1 MKDIKHMELGRQAP
15 TISRRNFV
23 LGAATLALV
32 AGCGTNGPASVGAKT
47 ARAIPKFGPQ
57 VIAGA
62 TPSATV
68 TPSAIVTPSATAAS
82 ATAATPATTALL
94 EAPATAT
101 AAVPNTT
108 AAPTATAAVPDAA
121 PTAAAAST
129 SGAFEVAHS
138 EEEWRVLL
146 SPEQY
151 GVLRNDGTEK
161 PYSSPLNDERATGVF
176 SCAGCALDAFS
187 SRTKFESGTGWPSFW
202 QAMGNSVL
210 ELPDTTY
217 SMMRT
222 KVLCR
227 RCGGHL
233 GHVFDDG
240 PNPTGLRYCLNG
252 VALSFR
258 PDS

>member
-1 MKDIKHMELGRQAP
+1 MELGRQAP
-15 TISRRNFV
+15 TISRRHFMQ
-23 LGAATLALV
+23 GAATLALV
-32 AGCGTNGPASVGAKT
+32 AGCGTNGPASAGAKT

-57 VIAGA
+57 VIAG
-62 TPSATV
+62 V
-68 TPSAIVTPSATAAS
+68 TPSASAAP
-82 ATAATPATTALL
+82 ATAATPATAALL
-94 EAPATAT
+94 EVPATAT

-108 AAPTATAAVPDAA
+108 AAPTATATATAA
-121 PTAAAAST
+121 PT

-151 GVLRNDGTEK
+151 GVLRNDGTER
-161 PYSSPLNDERATGVF
+161 PYSSPLNDERAAGVF
-176 SCAGCALDAFS
+176 SCVGCALDGFS

-240 PNPTGLRYCLNG
+240 PDPTGLRYCLNG

-258 PDS
+258 PTS